1 MTDLET
7 VRAQHRVTAACRGR
21 DAPTD
26 TSDPFLQTSI
36 RDAVTRRILGV
47 IRAGAASMPRRSP
60 GREAVLWDGDVPGLG
75 LRARASGRRTW
86 IVRRRVG
93 NAFVK
98 RTPSSADAMSV
109 ENAMAATM
117 RRWRCR
123 RCGSLGRRSS
133 RTAPGV
139 RSRQPRQRMRT
150 TCSGPSPAF
159 GNRRVGAVTARNVR
173 NWFDD
178 LSVTRAATCEP
189 VVDGAVVPEEA
200 RQIFGA
206 AAEGVEPLS
215 RWWSTASRFAA

>member
-1 MTDLET
+1 MET
-7 VRAQHRVTAACRGR
+7 EGR
-21 DAPTD
+21 CAPPWGTGYSEYRIR
-26 TSDPFLQTSI
+26 TRYYVWRITVWCLQSSVCVFVSRCGSALLPPIGT
-36 RDAVTRRILGV
+36 
-47 IRAGAASMPRRSP
+47 
-60 GREAVLWDGDVPGLG
+60 WGLG

-93 NAFVK
+93 HAVVK
-98 RTPSSADAMSV
+98 RTRSSADAMSV

-159 GNRRVGAVTARNVR
+159 GNRRVDAVTARNVR

-200 RQIFGA
+200 RRIFGA